1 MGGHMQVNEGDRAR
15 VHSGL
20 VAQWINR
27 ALLIAVFFG
36 ILALPVLWFGRPSF
50 VPALQ
55 ENRRLE
61 AFPSRSLYW
70 FQHFERWFNDR
81 YGMRDA
87 LVYYGSRLQMA
98 RTGIPMQQDV
108 VIGKDGW
115 LFYDEDYT
123 PGQAHFADLYGR
135 SPLSQDELVAMTRN
149 LLQVRDRL
157 RSCGIAY
164 YLVIAP
170 DKQTIYPETL
180 QMPVPAGTQT
190 RADQL
195 LASARDAGLLANVID
210 LRPPLRA
217 AKAAHPFDLYKR
229 TDSHWNTL
237 GAFIGYQ
244 AIRARLVEDGVL
256 EPNARADLGTYRVS
270 RQRFEGGDIAVNL
283 LSLPNYF
290 EDYVVTLDSQA
301 PRQATAVNIPGWPP
315 TQTVDFLS
323 TQNPTAKGELL
334 LYRDSFSGELMPFF
348 AEDFYRMYAV
358 LGHQLDGANVA
369 KARPR
374 VVLQETV
381 ERKIPL
387 LRDEAQNLDSMC
399 KR

>member
-1 MGGHMQVNEGDRAR
+1 MPATEGT
-15 VHSGL
+15 VECLQSKSM
-20 VAQWINR
+20 AQKINR
-27 ALLIAVFFG
+27 VVLTAVFFG
-36 ILALPVLWFGRPSF
+36 ILALPILWFGKPSF

-61 AFPSRSLYW
+61 AFPARSLYW

-135 SPLSQDELVAMTRN
+135 APLSQDELAVMTQN
-149 LLQVRDRL
+149 LVQVRDRL
-157 RSCGIAY
+157 RSCGVAY

-180 QMPVPAGTQT
+180 QMRVPAETRT

-195 LASARDAGLLANVID
+195 LASARGAGLLPNVID
-210 LRPPLRA
+210 LRAPLLA
-217 AKAAHPFDLYKR
+217 AKATQSFDLYKR

-244 AIRARLVEDGVL
+244 TIRERLVKDGVL
-256 EPNARADLGTYRVS
+256 APSERAQLDAYRVS
-270 RQRFEGGDIAVNL
+270 RHRFEGGDIAVNL

-290 EDYVVTLDSQA
+290 EDYVVELDSYK
-301 PRQATAVNIPGWPP
+301 PRQATPINVPGWPP
-315 TQTVDFLS
+315 TQTVEFLS
-323 TQNPTAKGELL
+323 TENAAAQGDLL

-348 AEDFYRMYAV
+348 AEDFHRMYAV
-358 LGHQLDGANVA
+358 LGHVLDGANVA
-369 KARPR
+369 KARPK
-374 VVLQETV
+374 VVVQETV

-387 LRDEAQNLDSMC
+387 LRDAAQNLDAMC
-399 KR
+399 PR